1 MESAINCTKQA
12 VSASITPPPRA
23 WRIRSPLLVKKS
35 QRRSSSDLLTTPSTW
50 HFAHVTTA
58 NFDQPLSTLEM
69 GCKIDPRLT
78 ASRLKR
84 LSYRV
89 LTKRRSGL
97 GIWIDRARE
106 TRIERER
113 KRKEGV
119 SSSGGSSSQKIAATS
134 SFVRYLDL
142 FHAITAIRGCFN
154 NRSLIVTHPLVR
166 AYPGIPILSMINDAF
181 FRVFIISMTIEFDWV
196 SLRRLEYISMLGCF
210 LCLAK
215 FDFSDRIDTRID
227 SIRSSILNER
237 KFIFVTWRVD
247 ANHVKIRLE
256 RWTGR
261 IFFSSFAWNSWGL
274 ISEINS
280 VTGVQISIVL
290 INKQMYRR
298 ANICHEGGVDHGSR
312 IRRLQAQ
319 V

>member
-1 MESAINCTKQA
+1 
-12 VSASITPPPRA
+12 
-23 WRIRSPLLVKKS
+23 
-35 QRRSSSDLLTTPSTW
+35 
-50 HFAHVTTA
+50 
-58 NFDQPLSTLEM
+58 M

-97 GIWIDRARE
+97 GIWGDRQGERNE
-106 TRIERER
+106 NRERER
-113 KRKEGV
+113 ERKEGV

-166 AYPGIPILSMINDAF
+166 AYPGIPILSMINDVF

-196 SLRRLEYISMLGCF
+196 SLRRLEYISMLGRF

-227 SIRSSILNER
+227 STRSSISNER

-247 ANHVKIRLE
+247 SSGSN
-256 RWTGR
+256 
-261 IFFSSFAWNSWGL
+261 IFLFFRVEFVGW
-274 ISEINS
+274 
-280 VTGVQISIVL
+280 
-290 INKQMYRR
+290 YRR
-298 ANICHEGGVDHGSR
+298 
-312 IRRLQAQ
+312 
-319 V
+319 